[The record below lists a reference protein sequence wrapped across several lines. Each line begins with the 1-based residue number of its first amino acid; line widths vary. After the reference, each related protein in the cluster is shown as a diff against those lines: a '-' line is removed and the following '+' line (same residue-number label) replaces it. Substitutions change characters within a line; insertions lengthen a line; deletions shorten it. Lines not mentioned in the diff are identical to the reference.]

1 MKNILESFK
10 TQQVKYGGYATL
22 ITIAVIAGI
31 ILLNLLA
38 GQFPLQLDLTQDKL
52 FSLSEQTIQ
61 FLETI
66 KTPVKFYGLWQ
77 PGEED
82 KNLTDVIN
90 LYLAA
95 NKNISFELIDPDRN
109 PGFMVRYDRERAGI
123 FRGSL
128 IVEGEKAFRIITP
141 LEMYDVSYSQSGSS
155 TVTGMAIEHRITSA
169 LLYTAT
175 GEKAVVYELTGH
187 SEIPLSDVEMLDS
200 IERENFTLKSLNL
213 LLTAIPRDASVIIMN
228 SPSRDFTIEE
238 AEKILDYLEQGGSFM
253 ILADY
258 NTRELFYINE
268 VLASYALKFDYGI
281 VHETDP
287 YYVAID
293 PRSEWPDLSD
303 HEITKPMA
311 DKRKTPVVLLEA
323 MALSVLDAKRS
334 TIQISL
340 LMTSSASSFL
350 RTNLDANSDTKLPA
364 DIPGPLALGAALID
378 PSWVEGSGPQTR
390 IVAIGA
396 GSLLPLAAQGF
407 DANRDLFLN
416 SLNWLGN
423 RTETISIRSKNLM
436 LLPIRITPVQLLLF
450 GCLFVLIIPMSFF
463 IIGLITWLKR
473 RHL

>member
-1 MKNILESFK
+1 MKNILPSFK

-31 ILLNLLA
+31 ILINLMA
-38 GQFPLQLDLTQDKL
+38 GQLSLQLDLTSDKL

-61 FLETI
+61 FLGTI

-82 KNLTDVIN
+82 KNLADVIN

-141 LEMYDVSYSQSGSS
+141 IEMYDISYSQSGGS

-169 LLYTAT
+169 LLFTAT
-175 GEKAVVYELTGH
+175 GETPVLYELTGH
-187 SEIPLSDVEMLDS
+187 SEIPLSDVEMQDAV
-200 IERENFTLKSLNL
+200 ERENFAVKSLNL
-213 LLTAIPRDASVIIMN
+213 LLTAIPRDASAIIMN
-228 SPSRDFTIEE
+228 SPSKDFTIEE
-238 AEKILDYLEQGGSFM
+238 AEKILDYLERGGCFM

-258 NTRELFYINE
+258 NTREFFYINE
-268 VLASYALKFDYGI
+268 VLASYGLKFEYGI
-281 VHETDP
+281 VHEIDP

-303 HEITKPMA
+303 HEITRPMA

-323 MALSVLDAKRS
+323 MALTVLDVKRS
-334 TIQISL
+334 TTQISL
-340 LMTSSASSFL
+340 LLTSSPLSFL
-350 RTNLDANSDTKLPA
+350 RTDLDDSSVSRLPG
-364 DIPGPLALGAALID
+364 DIPGPLALGAAVID
-378 PSWVEGSGPQTR
+378 PSWAESGKPQTR

-423 RTETISIRSKNLM
+423 KPESISIRSKNLI
-436 LLPIRITPVQLLLF
+436 LLPIRLTPFQLLLF
-450 GCLFVLIIPMSFF
+450 GGLFVLVIPMCFF
-463 IIGLITWLKR
+463 VIGFITWLKR